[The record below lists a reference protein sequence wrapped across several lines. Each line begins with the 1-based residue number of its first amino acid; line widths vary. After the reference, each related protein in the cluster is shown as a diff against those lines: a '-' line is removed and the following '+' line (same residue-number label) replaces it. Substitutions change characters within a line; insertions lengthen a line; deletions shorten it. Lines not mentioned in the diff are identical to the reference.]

1 MKPQRPH
8 PNRTFCVL
16 CFEPKGIYINIY
28 IYININM
35 FVCETVSEPGKPCRC
50 RNCHKVFCFILN
62 VIFIFYICC
71 CQVHQFKVRR
81 HFLRRL
87 WRIQWDRRFVLT
99 LLVSLFFFASW
110 TPLKCN
116 SCTFR
121 GRNFVAISTIIA
133 H

>member
-28 IYININM
+28 IYIYININM
-35 FVCETVSEPGKPCRC
+35 FVCETVSEPGKPCRS

-62 VIFIFYICC
+62 VIFYICC
-71 CQVHQFKVRR
+71 CQVHQFMVRR

-99 LLVSLFFFASW
+99 LLVSLLIFYFLASW
-110 TPLKCN
+110 TPLK
-116 SCTFR
+116 SCTVF
-121 GRNFVAISTIIA
+121 
-133 H
+133 